1 MPKQYRQE
9 DEVTSADMNALFGDS
24 LPGYET
30 EAERTADW
38 QTPISDL
45 AVPEQRVDIPL
56 GQQSVVGGAN
66 PFYGAW
72 NGAAWRPWNRHTPA
86 ETGLIQVAVGDITV
100 EESVSGTVTARF
112 PVRLINA
119 RGTILN
125 WTDPTYHITAGDL
138 GSRVIRCSARA
149 VEYDP
154 RPYGERTRDV
164 SYTEAVAGSDFLP
177 TVVDLS
183 FLPGDANYLQFV
195 EVVIYSNP
203 EDRGALP
210 DGRPRVERFQL
221 ELYNFRGVKPLKD
234 IGICSITSQQLPQLR
249 LEDVTIATD
258 RTSETDPNI
267 GDKTYTVPIS
277 LSQAPGVDINLQ
289 VFTEDGTAVATAGE
303 RDYDAFRRTIRIAA
317 DATSPATP
325 LTGTLPNQILEAT
338 EHFFVTARPVQGNQ
352 PPIIFTKPRAR
363 ITIQGRAL
371 LPRVSAP
378 AQAYGPGFGIN
389 PLSPRSDT
397 PTNLVL
403 RLFCDPAPTAETG
416 PVRVRW
422 STDNTGTGINF
433 ARRDYHYIPASG
445 AVTFGVGETTKDI
458 NVSTAWTYRAI
469 PTDPDLYKRSTE
481 VDLRINLNLDP
492 GDRDHAEL
500 AQTQGTIQLYGR
512 TAATVIPVFTAQGA
526 TVDEGRP
533 AIVNVELNT
542 IPQVGSPATVDW
554 RILTTGD
561 FGNAIPGTHYN
572 PSATSGTFS
581 FPGGGRD
588 VTRSIRIPTIRTP
601 GATIPNPR
609 YFTIQFQ
616 NAVGCTLST
625 RSVIVTIREAGITAD
640 RPLVT
645 ANDLTITEPAGTG
658 QNYGITLVLG
668 DKIAGNTQP
677 YFVDFATKEGSA
689 LANTNYVPLTRTR
702 ASWTASGTDNT
713 YTVVINVLNNNI
725 REPKEFYLDLGERVS
740 GGSHSGNL
748 ELAGSDRYVIR
759 ILPRT
764 RVTTALPSMSAADVR
779 VNDNAGNARITC
791 NLSGPAPA
799 GASVNYVTQD
809 GTGRA
814 GTNYTAVSGTLEF
827 PTGGRTAYIDVPV
840 LPDPSNTDDHTF
852 RVLFS
857 GENQVTLSDSRV
869 DVTVVNTGSVRPPPE
884 PEQPPVITIADTRIQ
899 NPASGTATANLTI
912 STSRTGTAIS
922 GTISTFPDSAQE
934 GTHYTALSR
943 RAWTIPATSSSVQVP
958 VTILSSTLTANVS
971 FTATLVLDEGADAT
985 IGDSTARITIT
996 QRPEPTTIRVSDLD
1010 LTGSSRTGS
1019 ANVTITR
1026 TGDLREVSFNVETV
1040 NETARSGQHFR
1051 GFSPTR
1057 RTLPRNAPSL
1067 TIPVPLITPTSTT
1080 PVQTFRV
1087 RVSNLSSGRIAKADG
1102 IVTLPA
1108 YTPAPRALPVVTFS
1122 NRGAVIEP
1130 GAGGTNNSE
1139 FVFLLNQVSSTSVSG
1154 VFQTSDINS
1163 AVAGR
1168 DYTATRVRWRI
1179 APGSRGTTIRVPI
1192 LHDLIDEGRE
1202 RFRATATI
1210 DSGNANF
1217 PDGTRTATA
1226 TGLIDNRAAAVAL
1239 AVDDVSVTV
1248 RGANINVPVRKIG
1261 TTTQNV
1267 SFQLSTYDTNSATAG
1282 EDYLAVSNQTGIIR
1296 PDATSTTVLI
1306 RTLRPRVSQGIED
1319 FGVRLSNPQGA
1330 VITDSTA
1337 RITLPA
1343 ENVPQLLILIN
1354 PIMSIDTGTF
1364 LAGTVDVLRVYN
1376 AFPVVLTQ
1384 PASSPISFDYNISL
1398 QATVVDPVGTIFPL
1412 NVTGRHT
1419 IPAGRTTDL
1428 INLRTPGLGRRDY
1441 YRWQKTVG
1449 LSRTFTLVTSILA
1462 GLGTVT
1468 AGAAIA
1474 SAASSAW
1481 RATIANVPI
1490 AGGAGST
1497 ASIFITQLGTLQVG
1511 VSVSALAATGS
1522 VSGAFIADA
1531 LIRENSGLSQLSAVS
1546 GLANTKVIASSASNI
1561 LTGQQRTDVLEALG
1575 VSSLTTRITIS
1586 RISGADNAGTATL
1599 TTRL

>member
-234 IGICSITSQQLPQLR
+234 IGICSITSRQLPQLR

-625 RSVIVTIREAGITAD
+625 RNVIVTIREAGITAD

-971 FTATLVLDEGADAT
+971 FTATLVLDEGVDAT

-996 QRPEPTTIRVSDLD
+996 QRPEPATLRVIDLD
-1010 LTGSSRTGS
+1010 LTGSSRTGN
-1019 ANVTITR
+1019 ANVLITR
-1026 TGDLREVSFNVETV
+1026 TGATGEVSFDVETV

-1051 GFSPTR
+1051 GFGRTR
-1057 RTLPRNAPSL
+1057 RTLARGASSTNV
-1067 TIPVPLITPTSTT
+1067 TVPLITPTSTT
-1080 PVQTFRV
+1080 PRQTFRV
-1087 RVSNLSSGRIAKADG
+1087 RISNISSGATIAKADG

-1108 YTPAPRALPVVTFS
+1108 YTPAPRALPTVTFS
-1122 NRGAVIEP
+1122 NRGAVTEP
-1130 GAGGTNNSE
+1130 GAGATNNSV
-1139 FVFLLNQVSSTSVSG
+1139 FVLSLNQVSPTAVTG

-1168 DYTATRVRWRI
+1168 DYTATRTRWRI
-1179 APGSRGTTIRVPI
+1179 GAGSRSTTINVPI
-1192 LHDLIDEGRE
+1192 LYDVITEGRE

-1217 PDGTRTATA
+1217 ADGTRLNTA
-1226 TGLIDNRAAAVAL
+1226 TGLIDNRVAQVSLSIPDQTASRIGQNLLRVNKSGDTQERVNYSASTFSRNSAVAGTDYDRLTGYRGSIAPL
-1239 AVDDVSVTV
+1239 AGFGSFPFNVLLPAQA
-1248 RGANINVPVRKIG
+1248 RGI
-1261 TTTQNV
+1261 
-1267 SFQLSTYDTNSATAG
+1267 TN
-1282 EDYLAVSNQTGIIR
+1282 LGI
-1296 PDATSTTVLI
+1296 
-1306 RTLRPRVSQGIED
+1306 
-1319 FGVRLSNPQGA
+1319 RLSDPRHA
-1330 VITDSTA
+1330 VIADGIA
-1337 RITLPA
+1337 NITLPA
-1343 ENVPQLLILIN
+1343 VPATASFSVAPLLSIEFRESQGFNRVFVYNSAFIYTPVTPTRPVTIRWSGTMSGGIERQVEGWNRSSSGSVTIQPGENVKLIQWSASRITGLGLTSRIIAAILLAVASFGIGLLGGGAATASSLGVASSFAEFGPAIATVTTSVFAVTPALVATTAATLLAGSATLLQASPGARSSGLVPN
-1354 PIMSIDTGTF
+1354 LPANTRNQIFDAMSLTSLQGTF
-1364 LAGTVDVLRVYN
+1364 TVNSITGNTFR
-1376 AFPVVLTQ
+1376 P
-1384 PASSPISFDYNISL
+1384 PRSF
-1398 QATVVDPVGTIFPL
+1398 TTTI
-1412 NVTGRHT
+1412 
-1419 IPAGRTTDL
+1419 
-1428 INLRTPGLGRRDY
+1428 
-1441 YRWQKTVG
+1441 
-1449 LSRTFTLVTSILA
+1449 
-1462 GLGTVT
+1462 
-1468 AGAAIA
+1468 
-1474 SAASSAW
+1474 
-1481 RATIANVPI
+1481 
-1490 AGGAGST
+1490 
-1497 ASIFITQLGTLQVG
+1497 
-1511 VSVSALAATGS
+1511 
-1522 VSGAFIADA
+1522 
-1531 LIRENSGLSQLSAVS
+1531 
-1546 GLANTKVIASSASNI
+1546 
-1561 LTGQQRTDVLEALG
+1561 
-1575 VSSLTTRITIS
+1575 
-1586 RISGADNAGTATL
+1586 
-1599 TTRL
+1599 